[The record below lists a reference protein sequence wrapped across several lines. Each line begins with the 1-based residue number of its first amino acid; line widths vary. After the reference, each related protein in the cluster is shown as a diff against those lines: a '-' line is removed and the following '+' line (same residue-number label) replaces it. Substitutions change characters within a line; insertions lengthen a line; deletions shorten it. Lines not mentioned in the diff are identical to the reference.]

1 LINNNKKLSLNKKTT
16 IEKMPLANGMQSVCN
31 RLGNHVKASDHL
43 IDALVPL
50 SKMSISGRDGVWLRK
65 RISTL
70 EKKQQAAAKML
81 IGAEN
86 KFSAIERDAKKVQA
100 QVEKKMSRK
109 KQQEAKKKKKKNK
122 KKTMPASRKKTKKS
136 KSKRKTASKGASS
149 KRKTASRRASRK

>member
-100 QVEKKMSRK
+100 KKMSRK